1 MKWEETKDTQG
12 VCQNFGQFVLPPS
25 QVFVWF
31 ENSEICGFRLREC
44 LPHLLG
50 HSPFFPFEVRNG
62 KVFHLVSYM
71 KR

>member
-44 LPHLLG
+44 LPHSLAIPHFSRLR
-50 HSPFFPFEVRNG
+50 FAMIKYFT
-62 KVFHLVSYM
+62 
-71 KR
+71 